1 MKKGENLEQV
11 EVVEIAST
19 EKKIWNWFGKYGFNL
34 LRLGLVLVLVW
45 GAYLLWSAWN
55 DCRSKKHA
63 NAYAQLTTLQSRVK
77 WAEQA
82 HPKALRNLQGFVFL
96 ENAHALWDAGEF
108 EKSILYFQ
116 KARDYLKIS
125 PLKEQSLAGC
135 AFGYLQIGQLDMAE
149 KLFLE
154 LNKCTFKYLRAQSL
168 YALCA
173 IAEQKKDDIILE
185 NYKKQLQ
192 KYEEGDTLIRQLD
205 LLKLI
210 QTSSNDT
217 KNLHNH

>member
-1 MKKGENLEQV
+1 MKKDENLEQM
-11 EVVEIAST
+11 EVVEVASI
-19 EKKIWNWFGKYGFNL
+19 EKKIWNWLHQYGCCL
-34 LRLGLVLVLVW
+34 LRLVLVLFFAW
-45 GAYLLWSAWN
+45 GIFLLLNAWN
-55 DCRSKKHA
+55 NCRVKQHA
-63 NAYAQLTTLQSRVK
+63 KAYTQLITLQSRIE
-77 WAEQA
+77 WAEQS

-96 ENAHALWDAGEF
+96 ENAHILFDNNEI
-108 EKSILYFQ
+108 EKAILYFQ

-125 PLKEQSLAGC
+125 PLKEQALAGC

-168 YALCA
+168 YALCF
-173 IAEQKKDDIILE
+173 IAEQRKDMVLLE

-217 KNLHNH
+217 KTLHND